1 MLLLTPDHPNVPSRP
16 LPRNSKK
23 GGKQSLI
30 ESIHARTWKGCQM
43 EQVVELKQETTEV
56 VELTLEQL
64 AQVGGGVNGALVI

>member
-1 MLLLTPDHPNVPSRP
+1 
-16 LPRNSKK
+16 
-23 GGKQSLI
+23 
-30 ESIHARTWKGCQM
+30 M